1 MPRISEQQRQSRREQ
16 ILAAA
21 WKCFYRRGIHAT
33 SMEEII
39 REAGLSAGAVYLYY
53 KGKNDLILA
62 AISTYMER
70 LRDLLVPILT
80 QEEPLPPLALI
91 HEITSVM
98 TKFAR
103 STKIDL
109 NSIILMCWSESQTNE
124 AVKVL
129 TSGFQVNY
137 RAALTKLVG
146 KWQKRGEL
154 ESSSDPKDVAKVL
167 LSFFHGFIVQSAL
180 LGELDPE
187 TVTRGMKGLLGEGVA
202 AKRDIHSRSSTR
214 MPSSRK

>member
-53 KGKNDLILA
+53 KGKNGLILA

-70 LRDLLVPILT
+70 LRYLLVPILT
-80 QEEPLPPLALI
+80 EDEPLPPLTFI
-91 HEITSVM
+91 HEITSAM
-98 TKFAR
+98 ANFTR
-103 STKIDL
+103 STGINL
-109 NSIILMCWSESQTNE
+109 NTIILMCWSESQTNE
-124 AVKVL
+124 DVKAL
-129 TSGFQVNY
+129 ISGFQVNY

-154 ESSSDPKDVAKVL
+154 QSSSDPKDVAKAL

-180 LGELDPE
+180 LGEIDPE
-187 TVTRGMKGLLGEGVA
+187 TVTRGMKGLLGGGVA
-202 AKRDIHSRSSTR
+202 AKRDTRPRSSTR
-214 MPSSRK
+214 MPSPRK

>member
-1 MPRISEQQRQSRREQ
+1 
-16 ILAAA
+16 
-21 WKCFYRRGIHAT
+21 
-33 SMEEII
+33 
-39 REAGLSAGAVYLYY
+39 
-53 KGKNDLILA
+53 
-62 AISTYMER
+62 
-70 LRDLLVPILT
+70 
-80 QEEPLPPLALI
+80 LI

-98 TKFAR
+98 TKFTR
-103 STKIDL
+103 TTKIDL

-146 KWQKRGEL
+146 KWQKGGEL
-154 ESSSDPKDVAKVL
+154 ESSSDPKDVTKVL

-187 TVTRGMKGLLGEGVA
+187 TVTRGMKGLLGGGA
-202 AKRDIHSRSSTR
+202 PAKCDMHARSSTR